1 LWRGNKIIN
10 INASIGLI
18 LDKIIDRKDIYNILN
33 EIYEC
38 RKLTDG
44 GFTLILLHKELKEKQ
59 IKEFIKNN
67 KDLLFEI
74 KTEITKQYKKRVWF
88 YIDNETD
95 YKNEN
100 YRYKYFGKL
109 ENGFVEYKKLINH
122 MKQRDRNI
130 W

>member
-1 LWRGNKIIN
+1 MIN
-10 INASIGLI
+10 INADIGII
-18 LDKIIDRKDIYNILN
+18 LDKIIDRKDIYNIL
-33 EIYEC
+33 EKIYEC
-38 RKLTDG
+38 RKVTYG
-44 GFTLILLHKELKEKQ
+44 AFTLILFNKALKEKQ

-67 KDLLFEI
+67 KDVLFNF